1 MAPHTLAAVDA
12 VNENL
17 AELSNW
23 CMYSAIAVYML
34 AFFAFSA
41 EWVFGGRSRVARQS
55 EELVRRAEAA
65 EPARAIV
72 PAATLAAARGGVAVV
87 ERPAGASAAVSSAAS
102 SAAAEEPKVTVVV
115 RDGGHEGGS
124 ADDAGD
130 VTGGDERSDRFGR
143 IAISLTA
150 LAFLL
155 HAGTL
160 IARGFA
166 VKRAPWGN
174 MYEFSVS
181 VALMVVAAYLILLT
195 RRKVRWLGLF
205 VLLPVITTL
214 GVAVTV
220 LYTDSQQLVPA
231 LHSYWLWIHVS
242 TAIVSFGAFH
252 IGALASILYLMKDSY
267 TKRMAASA
275 QPVRRPWDTVME
287 RIPAPASL
295 DKTAYRVNALIF
307 PLWTFAVV
315 AGAIWAENAW
325 GRYWGWDPKETWS
338 FITWVAYAAYLH
350 ARATGGWKGRNAA
363 WLSLFAF
370 ACFLFNYY
378 GVNIFVNGLHSYAGV

>member
-1 MAPHTLAAVDA
+1 MPPNTPAAVDA

-17 AELSNW
+17 AQLSNW
-23 CMYSAIAVYML
+23 FMYSAIAVYTL
-34 AFFAFSA
+34 AFLAFCA
-41 EWVFGGRSRVARQS
+41 EWVFGGRSQVSRQS
-55 EELVRRAEAA
+55 AQLAEADDA
-65 EPARAIV
+65 VEAGTASVGARAV
-72 PAATLAAARGGVAVV
+72 APAAALAAARGGASGGGVAVV
-87 ERPAGASAAVSSAAS
+87 ERTAGT
-102 SAAAEEPKVTVVV
+102 PVTVVV
-115 RDGGHEGGS
+115 RDAGHDGDE
-124 ADDAGD
+124 ADDSGD

-143 IAISLTA
+143 VAVALTV
-150 LAFLL
+150 LAFLM
-155 HAGTL
+155 HVGTL
-160 IARGFA
+160 VARGFA

-181 VALMVVAAYLILLT
+181 VAVMVVAAFLILLS

-242 TAIVSFGAFH
+242 TAIVSFGALH
-252 IGALASILYLMKDSY
+252 IGALASILYLMKDSHG
-267 TKRMAASA
+267 KRMASPTPKA
-275 QPVRRPWDTVME
+275 RPWDTVME
-287 RIPAPASL
+287 RIPTANSL

-363 WLSLFAF
+363 WLSLAAF

-378 GVNIFVNGLHSYAGV
+378 GVNIFINGLHSYSGV

>member
-1 MAPHTLAAVDA
+1 
-12 VNENL
+12 
-17 AELSNW
+17 
-23 CMYSAIAVYML
+23 MYSAIAVYML
-34 AFFAFSA
+34 AFFAYCA
-41 EWVFGGRSRVARQS
+41 EWVFGGRSRVARES
-55 EELVRRAEAA
+55 AALAPRSEAA
-65 EPARAIV
+65 EPVRAIV
-72 PAATLAAARGGVAVV
+72 PAATLAAARGGVAVA
-87 ERPAGASAAVSSAAS
+87 ERPVVTTTAPAPPEAG
-102 SAAAEEPKVTVVV
+102 KVTVVV
-115 RDGGHEGGS
+115 RDGGHDGGS

-143 IAISLTA
+143 IAVSFTV

-160 IARGFA
+160 MARGFA

-181 VALMVVAAYLILLT
+181 VSLMVVAAFLILLT

-214 GVAVTV
+214 GIAVSV

-242 TAIVSFGAFH
+242 SAIVSFGALH

-267 TKRMAASA
+267 NKRMAASA
-275 QPVRRPWDTVME
+275 QPKTRPWDTVME

>member
-1 MAPHTLAAVDA
+1 
-12 VNENL
+12 
-17 AELSNW
+17 
-23 CMYSAIAVYML
+23 MYSAIAVYGL
-34 AFFAFSA
+34 AFFAFCA
-41 EWVFGGRSRVARQS
+41 EWVFGGRSRVAQQS
-55 EELVRRAEAA
+55 AALVRQPAAA

-72 PAATLAAARGGVAVV
+72 PAATLAAARRGGVAVA
-87 ERPAGASAAVSSAAS
+87 ERPVATVETAAPAD
-102 SAAAEEPKVTVVV
+102 EQRVTVVV
-115 RDGGHEGGS
+115 RDGGHDGGS
-124 ADDAGD
+124 ADDEGD
-130 VTGGDERSDRFGR
+130 VTGGDARSDRFGR
-143 IAISLTA
+143 IAVSFTV

-181 VALMVVAAYLILLT
+181 VALMVVAAFLILLT

-252 IGALASILYLMKDSY
+252 IGALASILYLMKDSH
-267 TKRMAASA
+267 TKRMAVPSGSSG
-275 QPVRRPWDTVME
+275 PSSPPKTRPWDSMIE
-287 RIPAPASL
+287 RLPSPASL

-378 GVNIFVNGLHSYAGV
+378 GVNIFINGLHSYAGV

>member
-1 MAPHTLAAVDA
+1 MLLSADETVNA

-17 AELSNW
+17 AQLSNW
-23 CMYSAIAVYML
+23 CMYSAIAVYTL
-34 AFFAFSA
+34 AFFAFCA
-41 EWVFGGRSRVARQS
+41 EWVFGSRSRVAQQS
-55 EELVRRAEAA
+55 AALAEASA
-65 EPARAIV
+65 ERVPAQAAAAKPV
-72 PAATLAAARGGVAVV
+72 APAATIAAAYGG
-87 ERPAGASAAVSSAAS
+87 
-102 SAAAEEPKVTVVV
+102 SAAAGEAASGVALAERPVVVV
-115 RDGGHEGGS
+115 RDTGHDGDG

-130 VTGGDERSDRFGR
+130 VTRGSDRSDRFGR
-143 IAISLTA
+143 VAVAFTV

-160 IARGFA
+160 LARGFA

-174 MYEFSVS
+174 MYEFSTS
-181 VALMVVAAYLILLT
+181 VALMVVAAFLILLT
-195 RRKVRWLGLF
+195 RRPVRWLGLF

-214 GVAVTV
+214 GVAVTI
-220 LYTDSQQLVPA
+220 LYTDTQQLVPA

-242 TAIVSFGAFH
+242 TAIVSFGALH

-267 TKRMAASA
+267 EKRMAGPAPAS
-275 QPVRRPWDTVME
+275 RPWDTVME
-287 RIPAPASL
+287 RIPSPNSL

-363 WLSLFAF
+363 WLSLLAF

-378 GVNIFVNGLHSYAGV
+378 GVNMFINGLHSYSGV

>member
-1 MAPHTLAAVDA
+1 
-12 VNENL
+12 
-17 AELSNW
+17 
-23 CMYSAIAVYML
+23 MYSAIAVYTL
-34 AFFAFSA
+34 AFFAFCA
-41 EWVFGGRSRVARQS
+41 EWVFGSRSRVAQQS
-55 EELVRRAEAA
+55 AALAEASA
-65 EPARAIV
+65 ERVPAQAAPARPVA
-72 PAATLAAARGGVAVV
+72 PAAAIAAAYGGSATGEAASAVAIA
-87 ERPAGASAAVSSAAS
+87 ERPV
-102 SAAAEEPKVTVVV
+102 VVV
-115 RDGGHEGGS
+115 RDAGHDGDG
-124 ADDAGD
+124 ADDGGD
-130 VTGGDERSDRFGR
+130 VTRGSDRSDRFGR
-143 IAISLTA
+143 TA
-150 LAFLL
+150 VAFTVLAFLL

-160 IARGFA
+160 LARGFA

-174 MYEFSVS
+174 MYEFSTS
-181 VALMVVAAYLILLT
+181 VALMVVAAFLILLT
-195 RRKVRWLGLF
+195 RRPVRWLGLF

-214 GVAVTV
+214 GVAITV
-220 LYTDSQQLVPA
+220 LYTDTQQLVPA

-242 TAIVSFGAFH
+242 TAIVSFGALH

-267 TKRMAASA
+267 NKRMAAPA
-275 QPVRRPWDTVME
+275 PATRPWDTIME
-287 RIPAPASL
+287 RIPSPNSL

-363 WLSLFAF
+363 WLSLLAF

-378 GVNIFVNGLHSYAGV
+378 GVNMFINGLHSYAGV

>member
-1 MAPHTLAAVDA
+1 
-12 VNENL
+12 
-17 AELSNW
+17 
-23 CMYSAIAVYML
+23 MYSAIAIYTL
-34 AFFAFSA
+34 AFFAFCA
-41 EWVFGGRSRVARQS
+41 EWVFGGRSRVAQQS
-55 EELVRRAEAA
+55 AA
-65 EPARAIV
+65 LDEVPVEVPAQAAAPV
-72 PAATLAAARGGVAVV
+72 APAATLAAAFGSAEPAAGAAGGGSVALA
-87 ERPAGASAAVSSAAS
+87 ERPV
-102 SAAAEEPKVTVVV
+102 VVV
-115 RDGGHEGGS
+115 RDAGHDGDA
-124 ADDAGD
+124 ADDGGD

-143 IAISLTA
+143 IAVSLTV

-160 IARGFA
+160 LARGFA

-174 MYEFSVS
+174 MYEFSAS
-181 VALMVVAAYLILLT
+181 VALMVVAAFLILLT
-195 RRKVRWLGLF
+195 RRPVRWLGIF

-220 LYTDSQQLVPA
+220 LYTDTQQLVPA

-242 TAIVSFGAFH
+242 TAIVSFGALH

-267 TKRMAASA
+267 QKRMRAED
-275 QPVRRPWDTVME
+275 PKRRPWDTVME
-287 RIPAPASL
+287 RIPTPASL

-315 AGAIWAENAW
+315 AGAVWAENAW

-363 WLSLFAF
+363 YLSLLAF

-378 GVNIFVNGLHSYAGV
+378 GVNMFINGLHSYSGV